1 MNKNKSLLKLIGKL
15 SKIFR
20 VKNCTIY
27 TDAYTR
33 AYEQLTVTLELQKK
47 SNSGFTLLEILI
59 AIAVFAILATLTSSA
74 LYYAFNTRARV
85 TEQADRFTSLQL
97 AISLLER
104 DSLQVVNRPVRGNEM
119 HLFPA
124 FIGQASYLEFTRGG
138 LANPNSIE
146 KRSTLLRVGLLCK
159 DNQLIRRT
167 WPSLD
172 PANKDQHE
180 DRVLLDNLTKC
191 HFAYLNK
198 SLQVLPSWN
207 VGTGELEQ
215 VEPLPKAIQL
225 TLTINQRDK
234 LSLLLPI
241 PKANYAS

>member
-1 MNKNKSLLKLIGKL
+1 MLTAKLPNNFKL
-15 SKIFR
+15 RDKI
-20 VKNCTIY
+20 NCNSSSIY
-27 TDAYTR
+27 IHERLISPTK
-33 AYEQLTVTLELQKK
+33 LQKK
-47 SNSGFTLLEILI
+47 LTGGFTLLEILI

-85 TEQADRFTSLQL
+85 TEQADRFTNLQL

-104 DSLQVVNRPVRGNEM
+104 DSLQIINRPVRGNEM

-124 FIGQASYLEFTRGG
+124 FIGQASYSEFTRGG
-138 LANPNSIE
+138 HANPNSTE

-159 DNQLIRRT
+159 ENQLIRRT

-172 PANKDQHE
+172 PANKDKYE
-180 DRVLLDNLTKC
+180 DRVLLDNLNKC
-191 HFAYLNK
+191 QFAYLNK
-198 SLQVLPSWN
+198 SLQILPSWN

-225 TLTINQRDK
+225 TLILNQRDK

-241 PKANYAS
+241 PKAQYAG